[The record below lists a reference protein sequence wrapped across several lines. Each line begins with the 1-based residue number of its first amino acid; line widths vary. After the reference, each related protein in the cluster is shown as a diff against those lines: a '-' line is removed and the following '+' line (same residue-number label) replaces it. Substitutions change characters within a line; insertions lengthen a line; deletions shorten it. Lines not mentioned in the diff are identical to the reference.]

1 MARRKIRD
9 EEDAVACLESY
20 ERSRLTVR
28 EWARRN
34 GVDGRSLHC
43 WRLNL
48 GERRRPTRLVEL
60 VTEARPVAAR
70 YVVRARGLEIEV
82 GDDFDQR
89 TLARL
94 LDVVASC

>member
-1 MARRKIRD
+1 MTRRKIRD
-9 EEDAVACLESY
+9 EDDAVACLESY
-20 ERSRLTVR
+20 ERSGLALRD
-28 EWARRN
+28 WAQRN

-43 WRLNL
+43 WQLNL
-48 GERRRPTRLVEL
+48 GERRRPMQLVEL
-60 VTEARPVAAR
+60 VPESRPVSAR
-70 YVVRARGLEIEV
+70 YVVRAWGFEIEV